1 MAGNYYTPFSVRV
14 PEELLDKVKRIAA
27 LNKRSANKEVEYILE
42 HYVAD
47 WEREHGALDAGEE

>member
-42 HYVAD
+42 RYVAD
-47 WEREHGALDAGEE
+47 WEREHGVLDAGEE